1 MSDAPRR
8 RLRLE
13 VEGLV
18 QGVGFR
24 PFVHRLASQQQ
35 LAGWVTNTPAGV
47 SIEVEGSAAAL
58 EAFLYALQARR
69 PPHSRID
76 RLTRRWLTPLT
87 APAGAPGEGQ
97 RREKEEE
104 RGERLEAFRIL
115 PAALVAPPSPLTA
128 LVPADLAPCGAC
140 RAELRDPRNRR
151 YGYAFNSCVHCGPRY
166 SLLRALPF
174 ERAHTTL
181 AGFAL
186 CAACRR
192 DFHDPGNR
200 RFHAQT
206 IGCPDCGPQLSWRQ
220 RHAGGIDNGDGD
232 GNSSNGSSSG
242 VSGNDTT
249 KSSNSDGG
257 PGAVALA
264 AAAAAL
270 LNDQVVALQGV
281 GGFQLLVR
289 AASAVAVAELRRRK
303 GRPEQP
309 FAVLIPHLAWAR
321 RHCQVSAAE
330 ARLLVG
336 PAAPIVLLR
345 RRTAPLADGVA
356 PHTPWLGVMLPA
368 SPLHALLL
376 DAVGEPLVA
385 TSGNRS
391 GEPLGFSEADGL
403 DLLTDLADGLLS
415 HNRPIAN
422 PVDDGVAQVV
432 AGAVMVL
439 RQARGT
445 APTAIALPDPT
456 PPPRAEQ
463 PDQPHQPRQLRQPQQ
478 PRQADVLLAMGGQV
492 KSAIA
497 IGQGKRALLGPHL
510 GDLGTLAGERRLTSS
525 LLSWLERQQ
534 LRPARLAI
542 DLHPGYSAHRLGR
555 ELAEAWGGLPVLA
568 VQHHHAHLLACL
580 AEHGLALPA
589 TGVAWDG
596 AGFGPD
602 GLLWGGEA
610 LRLEPSQAGAALG
623 FTHLARLRPFPLP
636 GGERALREP
645 RRAALGLLVAAFGA
659 DSQAHTPPAT
669 RAAFGEGE
677 QQLLERLLQ
686 TNLQTPLCT
695 SMGRLFDALASLLGL
710 VQRCSFEG
718 QGALQLQAAAQAAL
732 DAQEPQGWPAYR
744 LPIGAA
750 APAASASGVASPW
763 ELDWQPLL
771 LALLDDLARGRP
783 VPSIA
788 LAFHR
793 ALAALLVELAQR
805 LELRR
810 LLLSGGCF
818 QNRLLLEL
826 AVAALAKA
834 GVEAVWPQRVPCN
847 DGGLALG
854 QLLALAWSACEEG
867 AEPGVQA
874 PFLAL

>member
-1 MSDAPRR
+1 MSGAPRR
-8 RLRLE
+8 RLRLDI
-13 VEGLV
+13 EGVV

-35 LAGWVTNTPAGV
+35 LAGWVTNTPGGV
-47 SIEVEGSAAAL
+47 SIEVEGNAAAL
-58 EAFLYALQARR
+58 EAFLQALETRR

-76 RLTRRWLTPLT
+76 RLARRWLAPLA
-87 APAGAPGEGQ
+87 APAGAPREEQREELGE
-97 RREKEEE
+97 EPDV
-104 RGERLEAFRIL
+104 FRIL
-115 PAALVAPPSPLTA
+115 PAAPASGPHPDSACGSDPTSALTG

-151 YGYAFNSCVHCGPRY
+151 YGYAFNSCAHCGPRY

-181 AGFAL
+181 AGFEL
-186 CAACRR
+186 CAACHRE
-192 DFHDPGNR
+192 FHDPGDR

-206 IGCPDCGPQLSWRQ
+206 IGCPACGPQLSWRQ
-220 RHAGGIDNGDGD
+220 RDAGGIGSGDG
-232 GNSSNGSSSG
+232 
-242 VSGNDTT
+242 
-249 KSSNSDGG
+249 DGG
-257 PGAVALA
+257 PGAAALA

-270 LNDQVVALQGV
+270 QRDQVVALQGV

-289 AASAVAVAELRRRK
+289 AASAAAVAVLRRRK

-309 FAVLIPHLAWAR
+309 FAVLVPHLAWVR
-321 RHCQVSAAE
+321 RHCRVSAAE

-345 RRTAPLADGVA
+345 RRAAPLADGVA

-376 DAVGEPLVA
+376 EAVGEPLVA

-445 APTAIALPDPT
+445 APTAIALPAAA
-456 PPPRAEQ
+456 PPPAT
-463 PDQPHQPRQLRQPQQ
+463 

-497 IGQGKRALLGPHL
+497 IGQGRQALLGPHL
-510 GDLGTLAGERRLTSS
+510 GDLGTLAGERRLTDS
-525 LLSWLERQQ
+525 LLNWLERQQ
-534 LRPARLAI
+534 LRPSRLAV
-542 DLHPGYSAHRLGR
+542 DLHPGYGAHRLGR

-580 AEHGLALPA
+580 AEHGLPLPA

-610 LRLEPSQAGAALG
+610 LRLEPRRAGAALG

-669 RAAFGEGE
+669 RAAFGDGE
-677 QQLLERLLQ
+677 QQLLERLMETGQ
-686 TNLQTPLCT
+686 KAPLCT

-718 QGALQLQAAAQAAL
+718 QGALRLQAAAQAAL
-732 DAQEPQGWPAYR
+732 DAPEPQGWPAYR
-744 LPIGAA
+744 LPICAA
-750 APAASASGVASPW
+750 APAGAASGVAAPW
-763 ELDWQPLL
+763 LLDWHPLL
-771 LALLDDLARGRP
+771 TSVLDDLARGRP

-805 LELRR
+805 LQLRR
-810 LLLSGGCF
+810 LLLNGGCF

-826 AVAALAKA
+826 AVTALAAA

-854 QLLALAWSACEEG
+854 QLLALTWSACEEG

-874 PFLAL
+874 PLLAL

>member
-1 MSDAPRR
+1 LRR
-8 RLRLE
+8 
-13 VEGLV
+13 
-18 QGVGFR
+18 
-24 PFVHRLASQQQ
+24 
-35 LAGWVTNTPAGV
+35 
-47 SIEVEGSAAAL
+47 
-58 EAFLYALQARR
+58 
-69 PPHSRID
+69 
-76 RLTRRWLTPLT
+76 
-87 APAGAPGEGQ
+87 
-97 RREKEEE
+97 
-104 RGERLEAFRIL
+104 
-115 PAALVAPPSPLTA
+115 
-128 LVPADLAPCGAC
+128 
-140 RAELRDPRNRR
+140 
-151 YGYAFNSCVHCGPRY
+151 
-166 SLLRALPF
+166 
-174 ERAHTTL
+174 
-181 AGFAL
+181 
-186 CAACRR
+186 
-192 DFHDPGNR
+192 
-200 RFHAQT
+200 
-206 IGCPDCGPQLSWRQ
+206 
-220 RHAGGIDNGDGD
+220 
-232 GNSSNGSSSG
+232 
-242 VSGNDTT
+242 
-249 KSSNSDGG
+249 
-257 PGAVALA
+257 
-264 AAAAAL
+264 
-270 LNDQVVALQGV
+270 DQVVALQGV

-309 FAVLIPHLAWAR
+309 FAVLVPHLAWAR

-330 ARLLVG
+330 ARLLVS

-345 RRTAPLADGVA
+345 RRGAPLADGVA

-422 PVDDGVAQVV
+422 PVDDGVAQVA
-432 AGAVMVL
+432 AGTVMVL

-445 APTAIALPDPT
+445 APTAITLPDPAT
-456 PPPRAEQ
+456 PPAEQ
-463 PDQPHQPRQLRQPQQ
+463 PGQPHQPRQ
-478 PRQADVLLAMGGQV
+478 PREPDGLLAMGGQV

-497 IGQGKRALLGPHL
+497 IGQGRRALLGPHL
-510 GDLGTLAGERRLTSS
+510 GDLGTLAGERRLSGS

-534 LRPARLAI
+534 LRPSRLAI

-555 ELAEAWGGLPVLA
+555 ELAETWGGLPVLA

-580 AEHGLALPA
+580 AEHGPPLPA

-610 LRLEPSQAGAALG
+610 LRLEPPRAGAALG

-686 TNLQTPLCT
+686 TDLKTPLCT

-718 QGALQLQAAAQAAL
+718 QGALRLQAAAQAAL
-732 DAQEPQGWPAYR
+732 DAPEPQGWPTSTYR

-750 APAASASGVASPW
+750 AAAGSAGGMASPW

-793 ALAALLVELAQR
+793 ALAAVLVELAQR
-805 LELRR
+805 LQLRQ

-826 AVAALAKA
+826 AVAALAAA

-847 DGGLALG
+847 DGSLALG

-867 AEPGVQA
+867 TESGVQT

>member
-24 PFVHRLASQQQ
+24 PFVHRLASQQR

-58 EAFLYALQARR
+58 EVFLRALQARR

-76 RLTRRWLTPLT
+76 RLSRRWLPPIAT
-87 APAGAPGEGQ
+87 PAGAPGEGQ

-104 RGERLEAFRIL
+104 RGEALEAFRIL
-115 PAALVAPPSPLTA
+115 PAALVAPPSPLTG
-128 LVPADLAPCGAC
+128 LVPPDLAPCGAC
-140 RAELRDPRNRR
+140 RAELRDPCNRR
-151 YGYAFNSCVHCGPRY
+151 YGYAFNSCAHCGPRY
-166 SLLRALPF
+166 SVLRALPF
-174 ERAHTTL
+174 ERTHTTL

-186 CAACRR
+186 CAACQR
-192 DFHDPGNR
+192 DFRDPGDR

-206 IGCPDCGPQLSWRQ
+206 IGCPACGPQLSWRQ
-220 RHAGGIDNGDGD
+220 RDAGGIDNGDGD
-232 GNSSNGSSSG
+232 GNS
-242 VSGNDTT
+242 VR
-249 KSSNSDGG
+249 G
-257 PGAVALA
+257 PSAAALA

-270 LNDQVVALQGV
+270 RRDQVVALQGV

-330 ARLLVG
+330 ARLLVS

-345 RRTAPLADGVA
+345 KRTAPLADGVA

-376 DAVGEPLVA
+376 EAVGQPLVA

-403 DLLTDLADGLLS
+403 DLLTHLADGLLS

-456 PPPRAEQ
+456 PPPAEQ
-463 PDQPHQPRQLRQPQQ
+463 PGQPHQHRQPHQ

-497 IGQGKRALLGPHL
+497 IGQDRRALLGPHL
-510 GDLGTLAGERRLTSS
+510 GDLGTLAGERRLTDS
-525 LLSWLERQQ
+525 LLSWLDRQQ
-534 LRPARLAI
+534 LRPSRLAI

-580 AEHGLALPA
+580 AEHGLPLPA

-610 LRLEPSQAGAALG
+610 LRLEPPRAGAALG

-677 QQLLERLLQ
+677 QQLLERLLL
-686 TNLQTPLCT
+686 TDLKTPLCT

-718 QGALQLQAAAQAAL
+718 QGALRLQAAAQAAL
-732 DAQEPQGWPAYR
+732 DAPEPQGWPAYR
-744 LPIGAA
+744 LPIGLPIGAA
-750 APAASASGVASPW
+750 APAASASGISSPW

-771 LALLDDLARGRP
+771 VALLDDLARGRP

-793 ALAALLVELAQR
+793 ALAAVLVELAQR
-805 LELRR
+805 LQLRR

-826 AVAALAKA
+826 AVAALAAA

-867 AEPGVQA
+867 AEPGAQA

>member
-1 MSDAPRR
+1 
-8 RLRLE
+8 
-13 VEGLV
+13 
-18 QGVGFR
+18 
-24 PFVHRLASQQQ
+24 
-35 LAGWVTNTPAGV
+35 
-47 SIEVEGSAAAL
+47 
-58 EAFLYALQARR
+58 
-69 PPHSRID
+69 
-76 RLTRRWLTPLT
+76 
-87 APAGAPGEGQ
+87 
-97 RREKEEE
+97 
-104 RGERLEAFRIL
+104 
-115 PAALVAPPSPLTA
+115 
-128 LVPADLAPCGAC
+128 
-140 RAELRDPRNRR
+140 
-151 YGYAFNSCVHCGPRY
+151 
-166 SLLRALPF
+166 
-174 ERAHTTL
+174 
-181 AGFAL
+181 
-186 CAACRR
+186 
-192 DFHDPGNR
+192 
-200 RFHAQT
+200 
-206 IGCPDCGPQLSWRQ
+206 
-220 RHAGGIDNGDGD
+220 
-232 GNSSNGSSSG
+232 
-242 VSGNDTT
+242 
-249 KSSNSDGG
+249 
-257 PGAVALA
+257 
-264 AAAAAL
+264 
-270 LNDQVVALQGV
+270 
-281 GGFQLLVR
+281 
-289 AASAVAVAELRRRK
+289 
-303 GRPEQP
+303 
-309 FAVLIPHLAWAR
+309 
-321 RHCQVSAAE
+321 
-330 ARLLVG
+330 
-336 PAAPIVLLR
+336 
-345 RRTAPLADGVA
+345 
-356 PHTPWLGVMLPA
+356 MLPA

-376 DAVGEPLVA
+376 EAVGEPLVA

-445 APTAIALPDPT
+445 APTAIALPDTT
-456 PPPRAEQ
+456 PPPAEQ
-463 PDQPHQPRQLRQPQQ
+463 PGQPHQPRQHRQPHQ

-497 IGQGKRALLGPHL
+497 IGQGRRALLGPHL
-510 GDLGTLAGERRLTSS
+510 GDLGTLAGERRLTGS

-534 LRPARLAI
+534 LRPSRLAI

-596 AGFGPD
+596 AGFGRD
-602 GLLWGGEA
+602 GLLWGGEC
-610 LRLEPSQAGAALG
+610 LRLEPARAGAALG

-645 RRAALGLLVAAFGA
+645 RRAALGLLVAVFGA

-686 TNLQTPLCT
+686 TDLKTPLCT

-718 QGALQLQAAAQAAL
+718 QGALRLQAAAQAAL
-732 DAQEPQGWPAYR
+732 DAPEPQSWPAYR
-744 LPIGAA
+744 LPIGLPISAA
-750 APAASASGVASPW
+750 APAASAGGMASPW

-771 LALLDDLARGRP
+771 LAVLDDLAHGRP

-793 ALAALLVELAQR
+793 ALAAVLVELAQR
-805 LELRR
+805 LQLHR

-826 AVAALAKA
+826 AVAALAAA

-854 QLLALAWSACEEG
+854 QLLALDWSACEEG
-867 AEPGVQA
+867 AEPGAQA